1 MRIAIDIQP
10 LQTATS
16 SNGLGGYLRNV
27 VHHLSRI
34 DGDNEYTFLLN
45 NTAYFSSTAI
55 PALSWK
61 KHYVTRKQYSGRWWW
76 SWDTVHLPTAL
87 IKKDIDVYHYNSLTE
102 GERMMPPAP
111 FGKHRVVATI
121 YDLSPLKFP
130 ERASQYTETAR
141 QGMSY
146 SAKFRSLRHADAII
160 AISESVKQEI
170 MDWLHFPQERI
181 MVAPYGVSEN
191 FVQPLTP
198 FQLTNFLHRFHLP
211 QEYILYDGGYA
222 GRRKNLERLFDAY
235 KLLRQTIPDAPM
247 LVLAGVCNPLHCE
260 QIFTLIRDRELT
272 LSVLPLPDIP
282 EHELACLYQA
292 AALFVCPSLYES
304 FSLPAAQALT
314 CGTPVAASN
323 NSCFPE
329 IVGKAG
335 IMFDPSDVNA
345 MAAALYAG
353 LTDSGRLR
361 EFQQNAPDHARRFSW
376 GQTARKILDVYRQV
390 HT

>member
-10 LQTATS
+10 LQTASS

-27 VHHLSRI
+27 VQHLSRI

-45 NTAYFSSTAI
+45 NTAYFANTAV
-55 PALSWK
+55 PALSWR

-102 GERMMPPAP
+102 GERMIPPAP
-111 FGKHRVVATI
+111 FGKHRMVATI

-141 QGMSY
+141 QGLSY

-170 MDWLHFPQERI
+170 MDWLHFPRERI
-181 MVAPYGVSEN
+181 VVAPYGVSEN
-191 FVQPLTP
+191 FVQHLTP
-198 FQLTNFLHRFHLP
+198 LQLTNFLHRFHLP
-211 QEYILYDGGYA
+211 QEYILYDDGYV

-235 KLLRQTIPDAPM
+235 KLLRQTLPDAPI
-247 LVLAGVCNPLHCE
+247 LVLAGVCNSLQRE
-260 QIFTLIRDRELT
+260 QIFSLIRAHELT
-272 LSVLPLPDIP
+272 LSVIPLPDLL

-292 AALFVCPSLYES
+292 ATLFVCPSLYES
-304 FSLPAAQALT
+304 FSLPAVQALA
-314 CGTPVAASN
+314 CGAPIVASN
-323 NSCFPE
+323 TSCFPE
-329 IVGKAG
+329 IIGKAG
-335 IMFDPSDVNA
+335 IMFDARDVNA
-345 MAAALYAG
+345 MGAALYAG
-353 LTDSGRLR
+353 LTDSGRR
-361 EFQQNAPDHARRFSW
+361 SEIQQNAPKHAERFSW
-376 GQTARKILDVYRQV
+376 DLTARKILDVYRQV
-390 HT
+390 HN